1 MEINSAVDHTLLKP
15 NITLSDVER
24 LCAEAIQHKFAAVCI
39 PPYFVSKAASF
50 LMGSSVKLAT
60 VIGFPLGYSATV
72 AKVAEIQRA
81 IEEGADEFDVVINI
95 AALKSGLWTEVRNDI
110 DRMLTAC
117 HLRGKTIK
125 VIIESGLLE
134 KDEVERMCDICNE
147 LKPDYVKTST
157 GFNGPGASFPAVEL
171 LRARLHP
178 DIEIKASGGIRT
190 VEDAKAFLE
199 AGASRIGTS
208 SGVNLVAS

>member
-1 MEINSAVDHTLLKP
+1 MDINSAIDHTLLKP
-15 NITLSDVER
+15 DITLADVER
-24 LCAEAIQHKFAAVCI
+24 LCSEAIEHKFAAVCI
-39 PPYFVSKAASF
+39 PPYFVSKAAGF
-50 LMGSSVKLAT
+50 LAGSSVKLAT

-81 IEEGADEFDVVINI
+81 IEEGADEFDVVINV

-117 HLRGKTIK
+117 HLRGKVIK
-125 VIIESGLLE
+125 VIIESGLLDKE
-134 KDEVERMCDICNE
+134 EVERMCDIGNE
-147 LKPDYVKTST
+147 LKPNFVKTST

-171 LRARLHP
+171 LRRRLHA
-178 DIEIKASGGIRT
+178 DIKIKASGGIRT
-190 VEDAKAFLE
+190 LDDANAFIE

-208 SGVNLVAS
+208 SGLSLIA